1 MKKSYADGSKESIP
15 IEYGK
20 NILSY
25 KTNYGMPDTDENL
38 SHMGYI
44 GTWNQDPCFLG
55 KNSNGESISTFK
67 YIYDNPHPEKEIDTI
82 SFERNPD
89 EYLTL
94 MLSEIEILKD

>member
-1 MKKSYADGSKESIP
+1 
-15 IEYGK
+15 
-20 NILSY
+20 
-25 KTNYGMPDTDENL
+25 MPDTDENL

-94 MLSEIEILKD
+94 MLSEIEILKDRKIPGQLPISTEVLLWKELSF